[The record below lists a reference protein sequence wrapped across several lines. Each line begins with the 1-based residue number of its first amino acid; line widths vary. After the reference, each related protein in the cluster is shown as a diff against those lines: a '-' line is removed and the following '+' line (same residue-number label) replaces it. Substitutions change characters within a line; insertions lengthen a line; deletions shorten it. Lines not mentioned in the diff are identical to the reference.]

1 MTDDESQ
8 NAAGDAG
15 AVARGLVRGAA
26 TVSLATLLPPDAA
39 KAGAGMPAGWPF
51 ASLVLVATDHDGA
64 PLLLL
69 SSLAEH
75 TRALA
80 ADSRCTLLF
89 DSTGGRP
96 DPLTGAR
103 LSLLG
108 RAERSA
114 DPAHKARFLA
124 RHRAARQYADFGD
137 FSMFVVRSERAH
149 LVAGFGRIAWLE
161 PTALASGGATGE
173 RPSEGDLRDA
183 EPLIVAHM
191 NADHA
196 DALDSCAAR
205 LLGLAGE
212 GWEMIGIDP
221 EGFDLWRAGQIA
233 RLAFESPVFS
243 AADARRALVDLANK
257 ARNQPA

>member
-1 MTDDESQ
+1 MTDDESR

-26 TVSLATLLPPDAA
+26 TVSLGTLLPLDAA
-39 KAGAGMPAGWPF
+39 KAGAGKSAGWPF

-80 ADSRCTLLF
+80 EDSRCTLLF
-89 DSTGGRP
+89 DGTFGQE

-108 RAERSA
+108 RAERST
-114 DPAHKARFLA
+114 DPVHKARFLS
-124 RHRAARQYADFGD
+124 RHRSARQYVDFGD
-137 FSMFVVRSERAH
+137 FSMFVVRAERAH
-149 LVAGFGRIAWLE
+149 LVAGFGQIAWLE
-161 PTALASGGATGE
+161 QTALAPGGAVGA
-173 RPSEGDLRDA
+173 RRADGDLREA
-183 EPLIVAHM
+183 EPRIVAHM

-233 RLAFESPVFS
+233 RLAFESPVFD
-243 AADARRALVDLANK
+243 AADARGALVDLANK
-257 ARNQPA
+257 ARNQPT

>member
-1 MTDDESQ
+1 MTDDESRD
-8 NAAGDAG
+8 AASDEG

-26 TVSLATLLPPDAA
+26 TASLATLVALDTA
-39 KAGAGMPAGWPF
+39 KARAGISAGWPY

-80 ADSRCTLLF
+80 EDSRCTLLF
-89 DSTGGRP
+89 DGTRGHE

-108 RAERSA
+108 RAERST
-114 DPAHKARFLA
+114 DPGHKARFLA

-137 FSMFVVRSERAH
+137 FSMFVVRSESAH
-149 LVAGFGRIAWLE
+149 LVAGFGQIAWLE
-161 PTALASGGATGE
+161 PTALVPGGATGV
-173 RPSEGDLRDA
+173 PQGEGDLREA
-183 EPLIVAHM
+183 EPRIVAHM

-196 DALDSCAAR
+196 DALDSCAAH
-205 LLGLAGE
+205 LLGLAGA

-221 EGFDLWRAGQIA
+221 EGFDLWGAGQIA

-243 AADARRALVDLANK
+243 AADARRALVDLASK
-257 ARNQPA
+257 ARNQPT